1 MKKIVVKAEM
11 MTFCSGYVLHQLC
24 KKIKI
29 SSLCDTDNSK
39 EMCNILKAGKSE
51 NVNNQK
57 LVNCKTRGGL
67 WGITNPCLNI
77 FKIAEMVFVD
87 KVNVPNFRKFDL
99 DGMLE
104 EVCSNENVLSNF
116 ELVMEDALVHVKDQE
131 IANNV
136 LHSMVKLYLRV
147 RGFSHAKKIT
157 ETYSTSKKALR
168 KELKRAR
175 ANSEK

>member
-1 MKKIVVKAEM
+1 MNLGEKILAAWQKNRK
-11 MTFCSGYVLHQLC
+11 TTHDILQYLGGYVLQQLC

-39 EMCNILKAGKSE
+39 EMYIILKAGKSE

-57 LVNCKTRGGL
+57 LVNCKTRARL

-77 FKIAEMVFVD
+77 FKMAEMIFVD
-87 KVNVPNFRKFDL
+87 KVNVPNFKKIDL

-116 ELVMEDALVHVKDQE
+116 
-131 IANNV
+131 NG
-136 LHSMVKLYLRV
+136 RC
-147 RGFSHAKKIT
+147 FS
-157 ETYSTSKKALR
+157 TYERSGNSK
-168 KELKRAR
+168 
-175 ANSEK
+175 

>member
-1 MKKIVVKAEM
+1 
-11 MTFCSGYVLHQLC
+11 
-24 KKIKI
+24 
-29 SSLCDTDNSK
+29 
-39 EMCNILKAGKSE
+39 MCNILKAGKSE

-116 ELVMEDALVHVKDQE
+116 ELVMGDALVYVKDQE

-147 RGFSHAKKIT
+147 RGFSHAKKNPKHIQL
-157 ETYSTSKKALR
+157 LR
-168 KELKRAR
+168 KL
-175 ANSEK
+175 